1 MRKLRTA
8 FLTGATALAVAG
20 AALAASRDMHV
31 MNVGLPDGSV
41 ARIEY
46 AGDSAPKVVVAPTP
60 AMAPVGSLGAFD
72 MTPFAAFDRI
82 AASMNRDMDT
92 MIHEISAGPVPP
104 SRDGMIGFAALSK
117 ISPGTVHYQFVSSS
131 DGSTTCSRSV
141 EVTSFGPD
149 QKTRVVSNSSGDC
162 TPTNRAP
169 TPVRLDGPAGP
180 AVRN

>member
-60 AMAPVGSLGAFD
+60 AIAPVGSLGAFD

-82 AASMNRDMDT
+82 VASMNRDMDT

-104 SRDGMIGFAALSK
+104 SRDGMIDFAALSK
-117 ISPGTVHYQFVSSS
+117 MSPGTVHYQFVSSS

-141 EVTSFGPD
+141 EVTYLGSD

-162 TPTNRAP
+162 TRQTGRQRPSDSTVPPGQRF
-169 TPVRLDGPAGP
+169 
-180 AVRN
+180 RN